1 VPTSFG
7 LGLIFPIPKNHNHSN
22 HYKLDEFRGITV
34 SPVVSKVFEHCLY
47 RIFSEFLISSPN
59 QFGFKKGKGTRDAIF
74 TLCESVTH
82 FVDNDSTVNICT
94 LDISKAFD
102 KINHHALFIKLM
114 KRKVPFVLIQI
125 LINWYSKCLCQ
136 VRWES
141 ALSKSFSLDRGI
153 RQGGILSPYLFAIY
167 VDDALITLVNSGI
180 GCNLFGL
187 NVGALMYADDIVLIA
202 ASIHKLQKLLNLT
215 ENCFLEI
222 NLKFN
227 VKKCMAMR
235 IGNRHKIKCVNMKM
249 GDEEI
254 PWVHEIKYLGVV
266 FSQASYVKV
275 NLHTNKVKFFYT
287 FNGIFAKI
295 GSARNV
301 DTITQLMRSNC
312 LCHLVF
318 NLESV
323 QITKTDLNN
332 LQFPLYR
339 AFMKIFN
346 VRDKANIAWCQF
358 YMRQLPINYLLDYRK
373 VKYYKKLSL
382 SDCYLMQHLYNNIAR
397 GHLNE
402 IYVKYGLEADAT
414 VSKLLSTLWS
424 RFQLELV

>member
-1 VPTSFG
+1 
-7 LGLIFPIPKNHNHSN
+7 
-22 HYKLDEFRGITV
+22 
-34 SPVVSKVFEHCLY
+34 
-47 RIFSEFLISSPN
+47 
-59 QFGFKKGKGTRDAIF
+59 
-74 TLCESVTH
+74 
-82 FVDNDSTVNICT
+82 
-94 LDISKAFD
+94 
-102 KINHHALFIKLM
+102 
-114 KRKVPFVLIQI
+114 
-125 LINWYSKCLCQ
+125 
-136 VRWES
+136 
-141 ALSKSFSLDRGI
+141 
-153 RQGGILSPYLFAIY
+153 
-167 VDDALITLVNSGI
+167 
-180 GCNLFGL
+180 
-187 NVGALMYADDIVLIA
+187 MYADDIVLIA

-235 IGNRHKIKCVNMKM
+235 IGNRNKIKCVNMKM

-254 PWVHEIKYLGVV
+254 PWVNEIKYLGVV
-266 FSQASYVKV
+266 FSQASYVKL
-275 NLHTNKVKFFYT
+275 NLHTNKVNFFYT

-301 DTITQLMRSNC
+301 DTITQLMRSNW

-346 VRDKANIAWCQF
+346 VRDKAKIAWCQF

-382 SDCYLMQHLYNNIAR
+382 SECYLMQHLYNNIAR
-397 GHLNE
+397 GHLDE
-402 IYVKYGLEADAT
+402 IYVKYGLEAEAT

-424 RFQLELV
+424 EFHSELV